1 MYNATS
7 LGIFLRRKMMFVH
20 KSNTG
25 TNYLAKCLTHVKCMY
40 LLKCHKVN
48 MILIYL
54 ILIKILFKMF
64 CWCVAQTNNPVL
76 FCDWL
81 ILSIW

>member
-1 MYNATS
+1 MYNATP

-40 LLKCHKVN
+40 LLKCHKVDIDISN
-48 MILIYL
+48 I
-54 ILIKILFKMF
+54 
-64 CWCVAQTNNPVL
+64 N
-76 FCDWL
+76 
-81 ILSIW
+81 